1 MPFESLGDKLQS
13 AFKDLRGRGKLSESD
28 IDGALREVRRALLEA
43 DVNFKVAKD
52 FIAHVREKA
61 VGEEVFGSLKPDQT
75 VIKIVRD
82 ELTDL
87 LGGTQSKITLS
98 SSGMTIIMLV
108 GLQGAGKTT
117 TAGKLALM
125 MKKKGHRPM
134 MVACDVYRPAAAD
147 QLKVITEQA
156 GADNFAMDANQKPLT
171 IAKDAL
177 AHAKRYFY
185 DVLIVD
191 TAGRLSIDEAMMN
204 EVAELHDELK
214 PSETMFVADA
224 MLGQTAVQAAQ
235 AFNERLSLTGVI
247 LTKLD
252 GDSRGGAAL
261 SVAYTTGKPIKFVG
275 VSEKIDGLEPFNA
288 EGMASRIL
296 GMGDI
301 VALVK
306 DVQKAIDVEQTQK
319 LAQKMKAGN
328 KFDLNDFKAQ
338 LAQMKN
344 MGSFSGLMEKLPTQF
359 AEAASKINDDDAQKA
374 IARTEGIINSMTPF
388 ERMHPDIIK
397 ASRKRRIAAGAG
409 VPVQEVNKMLK
420 QFEQT
425 QTMMKSM
432 QKGGLAKMMRALGG
446 LNKFGGGLGGLG
458 GFGNFGRH

>member
-1 MPFESLGDKLQS
+1 
-13 AFKDLRGRGKLSESD
+13 
-28 IDGALREVRRALLEA
+28 
-43 DVNFKVAKD
+43 
-52 FIAHVREKA
+52 
-61 VGEEVFGSLKPDQT
+61 
-75 VIKIVRD
+75 
-82 ELTDL
+82 
-87 LGGTQSKITLS
+87 
-98 SSGMTIIMLV
+98 
-108 GLQGAGKTT
+108 
-117 TAGKLALM
+117 
-125 MKKKGHRPM
+125 
-134 MVACDVYRPAAAD
+134 
-147 QLKVITEQA
+147 
-156 GADNFAMDANQKPLT
+156 
-171 IAKDAL
+171 
-177 AHAKRYFY
+177 
-185 DVLIVD
+185 
-191 TAGRLSIDEAMMN
+191 MMN

-306 DVQKAIDVEQTQK
+306 EVQKAVDIKQTQE
-319 LAQKMKAGN
+319 LAQKMKSGS

-344 MGSFSGLMEKLPTQF
+344 MGSFSGLMEKLPAQF
-359 AEAASKINDDDAQKA
+359 AEAASKINDEDAQKA

-388 ERMHPDIIK
+388 ERTHPDIIK

-425 QTMMKSM
+425 QAMMRSM
-432 QKGGLAKMMRALGG
+432 QKGGLSKMMRALGG
-446 LNKFGGGLGGLG
+446 LSKFGGGLGGLG
-458 GFGNFGRH
+458 GMGGFGNFGRH